1 MITVSEKVSGI
12 KSISRCLYCNST
24 SYGKGCRFAP
34 KGIHFHPQ
42 DPKKCSYCGSNS
54 YGKGCKLNP
63 FSDIHLHG
71 IDYNKMFNES
81 MKNKFL
87 LSTLNKNYKEFEAYK
102 LGIINSNGDKIKEPV
117 TEQEQAAYSPET
129 KTILKVKKYLGS
141 KLDLINQTTILES
154 ASKLNYN
161 KENHKIILRYEEKFN
176 NIVAELYETAEEA
189 LKEGLSIEQVQA
201 LL

>member
-1 MITVSEKVSGI
+1 MIPVSEKVSAF
-12 KSISRCLYCNST
+12 KPVSRCLYCNST

-34 KGIHFHPQ
+34 KGVHFHPQ

-87 LSTLNKNYKEFEAYK
+87 LSSLNKNFKDFEAYK
-102 LGIINSNGDKIKEPV
+102 LGIINSSGDKIKEPV

-141 KLDLINQTTILES
+141 KLDLINQTAILES

-161 KENHKIILRYEEKFN
+161 KENHKTVLRYEEKFN
-176 NIVAELYETAEEA
+176 NIIAELHETTEEA